1 MQDAELAERIM
12 NSTSTSGPDFNSMP
26 LDLIHRY
33 LDISE
38 RVIRQVAQ
46 EYLNE
51 QHANAGPVIQDK
63 AFYEQA
69 ENILIDLEMSIRNV
83 QSQEELDGI
92 VAGLSE
98 RLFEIGVT

>member
-1 MQDAELAERIM
+1 MFDRIN
-12 NSTSTSGPDFNSMP
+12 NSSTPGNPDWNSMP

-46 EYLNE
+46 EYLND

-69 ENILIDLEMSIRNV
+69 ENILVDLEMSFRNV